1 MCLSFSLKL
10 SNCPKSLFAFLSI
23 ANKLSYVNYPGYSPS
38 AKIDNVKCPHLNDR
52 TIMAKN
58 GNNCLCQLFIL

>member
-38 AKIDNVKCPHLNDR
+38 AKIDNAKCPHLNDR